1 MARDFAKRFYDSKA
15 WKDLARLIREKKH
28 FICDKCGK
36 PGATQVHHIIE
47 LTPDN
52 INNPSVSLNPRNLQ
66 LLCHEC
72 HNAIHGRFREAG
84 GRSYTYDSTGHVVA
98 VGVPGKS
105 GKRRTLPPRGE
116 IFRRTATDPLP
127 TLACDT
133 GCFRKGCG

>member
-1 MARDFAKRFYDSKA
+1 MAREFSKRFYNSKA
-15 WKDLARLIREKKH
+15 WNDLAKLIREQRH
-28 FICDKCGK
+28 YICDRCGK

-52 INNPSVSLNPRNLQ
+52 INDPSVSLNPRNLQ

-105 GKRRTLPPRGE
+105 GKRRTIPPG
-116 IFRRTATDPLP
+116 
-127 TLACDT
+127 
-133 GCFRKGCG
+133 